1 MKISIPI
8 TLTLILLPSLVL
20 GETPDV
26 FKEYVTYGNFYQT
39 ANSFERIALIVS
51 DDSFQNF
58 LIVAFLGAL
67 LVWAGMVVG
76 RFLFGGG
83 VGNSVV
89 QGLVIILTGTLI
101 YLAFIKPVGDMAV
114 YDESS
119 GRHKIISNIPD
130 GIVILAGIQ
139 NTVVRSIVD
148 MIWTS
153 SDTLSFKQNA
163 GGDIFNIF
171 GGVFNNSLFI
181 PSKDDSSGGNLN
193 QSIKSYWRDCSKNAI
208 GLSGGASVDDFSNGT
223 ILETFDKLKSGNVFT
238 TYYGSGSGETAT
250 CTAAHDSIISE
261 LNGFAADKTGKKFWD
276 EKCGDAGYY
285 EMLDVTGPGP
295 SEVCRQKVVDFLL
308 MKNTSVTD
316 LSLIREIVIS
326 NALFSYLKS
335 YDSQSISEFKM
346 MTGISGEASTST
358 TWLPVIKGTVFAVY
372 IGLIPF
378 LLILMP
384 TLLFPR
390 VLQFIFGIFV
400 FMVAWEICDSILHSY
415 AMDLSMAIMED
426 VFKEKLSLANV
437 WLMQGESLKALMLF
451 GKMRWASM
459 TLASVLSMVIAHYGG
474 VAMAHFAGHMNFG
487 PAGSQ
492 GSRETLDP
500 TGRAREINGLPQVI
514 PTEAVS
520 NEYGFAGMQNS
531 AYYGQRSAIE
541 SNLGIIREGSG
552 VMNASTR
559 QGQISADGFTQADA
573 RLTARERI
581 EKEKGISRAEQS
593 RFIHTADAT
602 KAVGEGAAK
611 NSLEIGSQFSLAAQ
625 GGYPV
630 SAVKARMVDDVL
642 RYGKITPDTEKMK
655 DDMLT
660 MASGRG
666 QVSEALT
673 AWNTSGN
680 PTYATLNDEQKENL
694 VSWYNKETGQNLK
707 TSGVSSTSAITI
719 GMRPDGSIA
728 PMFVSGQ
735 EGHTSTHY
743 ANSGEIVGNNY
754 EVSGLL
760 SELGNGTFVTNTDH
774 KVLENIDNYTAA
786 FSGAVSTYVNE
797 NQVSSVNMN
806 SNTGAGIGTG
816 TSSPVSANLGVS
828 GSISRQNNLSENQIA
843 VDIRGK
849 LAHAQTDLEA
859 RQIMQS
865 EFDGYK
871 NYTTN
876 SIDVPSMKNIGES
889 MDAAKESS
897 INFMNDKKES
907 LNNLIDKTQ
916 DSF

>member
-1 MKISIPI
+1 MKITTTII
-8 TLTLILLPSLVL
+8 LTLLWILLPPVVF
-20 GETPDV
+20 GATPDV

-51 DDSFQNF
+51 DNSFQNF
-58 LIVAFLGAL
+58 LIVAFLSAL

-83 VGNSVV
+83 IGNSVI

-139 NTVVRSIVD
+139 NTVVRSIVN

-153 SDTLSFKQNA
+153 SDTLSFRQNA

-171 GGVFNNSLFI
+171 GSVFNNSLFI
-181 PSKDDSSGGNLN
+181 PSKEDSSGGNLN

-223 ILETFDKLKSGNVFT
+223 ISETFDKLISGNVFT
-238 TYYGSGSGETAT
+238 TYYGSGSGVTVT

-261 LNGFAADKTGKKFWD
+261 LNGFAADKTGKKFWE

-285 EMLDVTGPGP
+285 EMLGVTGPGA
-295 SEVCRQKVVDFLL
+295 SEVCRQKVVDFLI

-316 LSLIREIVIS
+316 LGLIREIVIS

-335 YDSQSISEFKM
+335 YDSQSVSDFKM
-346 MTGISGEASTST
+346 MAGMSGEASTST
-358 TWLPVIKGTVFAVY
+358 AWLPIIKGTVFAVY

-378 LLILMP
+378 LLILIP

-415 AMDLSMAIMED
+415 AMDLSMAIIED

-437 WLMQGESLKALMLF
+437 WLMQGESFKALMLF

-474 VAMAHFAGHMNFG
+474 VAMAHFAGHMSFG

-500 TGRAREINGLPQVI
+500 TGRAREINSLPQVI

-559 QGQISADGFTQADA
+559 QGQINVDGFTQADA
-573 RLTARERI
+573 RLAAREHI
-581 EKEKGISRAEQS
+581 EKETGISRAEQS

-602 KAVGEGAAK
+602 KAVGEGIAK
-611 NSLEIGSQFSLAAQ
+611 NSIGIGPQFSLAAQ

-630 SAVKARMVDDVL
+630 SAVKARMVDDIN

-655 DDMLT
+655 DDMLKT
-660 MASGRG
+660 ASGRG

-680 PTYATLNDEQKENL
+680 PTHTTLNDEQKENL

-707 TSGVSSTSAITI
+707 TSDVSSTSAITI

-743 ANSGEIVGNNY
+743 ANSNEIVGNDY
-754 EVSGLL
+754 KVESLRT
-760 SELGNGTFVTNTDH
+760 ELGNGTFAYNKEH
-774 KVLENIDNYTAA
+774 KVLENIDNYAAA
-786 FSGAVSTYVNE
+786 FSGAVSTYVSE

-806 SNTGAGIGTG
+806 SNTGAGVGTG
-816 TSSPVSANLGVS
+816 GGSPVSANLGVS
-828 GSISRQNNLSENQIA
+828 GSLSRQNALSENQIA
-843 VDIRGK
+843 VEIREK
-849 LAHAQTDLEA
+849 LSHARTDLEA

-865 EFDGYK
+865 EYNSYR
-871 NYTTN
+871 NYTNN
-876 SIDVPSMKNIGES
+876 SFDLPSTKNIDDS
-889 MDAAKESS
+889 LDNAK
-897 INFMNDKKES
+897 KS
-907 LNNLIDKTQ
+907 LNNLIDRTRE
-916 DSF
+916 SF